1 MAKINV
7 ASKDYVNEKVS
18 EIVDF
23 TGASDTENGK
33 SGLVPAPNSGA
44 DNRYLRSNG
53 VWSEI
58 DPASSVS
65 NGLLESADKV
75 KLDGIETGANKTI
88 VDSVLSDTSKNPV
101 ENNVIN
107 NALNSKA
114 NSSHTHTKSEITDF
128 PTTLPADG
136 GNSTTVNNHTVNS
149 DVPENAVFTDTI
161 YDDTEIKSDIA
172 NKVDKAEGYS
182 LISSTDLAQISTN
195 KDDILSLKGD
205 GTGSI
210 NTMIDE
216 KINAWATQLT
226 DDGTVNTYAEA
237 IQWIADHGSEY
248 TALLGEVSN
257 KVDKIAGKGLSTNDL
272 TTALKSNYDTAYTHS
287 QSDHARTDATK
298 VEASTTNGNIKIN
311 GAETAVY
318 THPSGTNPHGT
329 TKSDVGLGNVPNVT
343 TNDQTPSYTE
353 ATSLTKLT
361 SGEKLSVAFGKISKA
376 ITDLISHIGDSIKHI
391 TSTERTN
398 WNSAKTHA
406 DSDHAPSN
414 AQANVIEIVKVN
426 GTALTPSS
434 KAVNITVPSVG
445 NGTITITQ
453 NGTTKGTFTTNQ
465 SGNTTIDLDEAR
477 LWRRAVV
484 GQSLSTTTNPF
495 YKFASVSLKNSYSDA
510 SITFKVSVCYGDKT
524 TALGILTAHIR
535 TNGSAYWDSSEF
547 VWEYALSG
555 IDASKFI
562 LVHNASVNPTVAEL
576 WVKIDTGYRYYHFD
590 VISEGT
596 RTTSENSLW
605 TLYNKSSAGSEA
617 EVTSGYVQ
625 QTSTLGTLKNSING
639 NAATATNADIATKL
653 ASSSSTT
660 ITIDSSAW
668 TTNSAGGYMYTYT
681 FPTPMP
687 YKNFNFDVILSTDQ
701 SAAKLQLEAW
711 SCIIADGDIT
721 QVYSES
727 DGVTTSVTFY
737 AFTTQPS
744 VALTVGVQG
753 ES

>member
-1 MAKINV
+1 MANTTADKTPISLDNL
-7 ASKDYVNEKVS
+7 ARNNERMK
-18 EIVDF
+18 EYIQ
-23 TGASDTENGK
+23 
-33 SGLVPAPNSGA
+33 
-44 DNRYLRSNG
+44 
-53 VWSEI
+53 SEI
-58 DPASSVS
+58 DKIPSSTVDDALS
-65 NGLLESADKV
+65 YISENPVQNKVVTAEIDK
-75 KLDGIETGANKTI
+75 KANK
-88 VDSVLSDTSKNPV
+88 D
-101 ENNVIN
+101 
-107 NALNSKA
+107 
-114 NSSHTHTKSEITDF
+114 
-128 PTTLPADG
+128 
-136 GNSTTVNNHTVNS
+136 
-149 DVPENAVFTDTI
+149 I
-161 YDDTEIKSDIA
+161 YDDTTINMGRDPDTTTGSKSIAFGTGVESSGIGSHAEGSRTKAIGNYAFAGGIDTTANSNVSFAYGYGLETNKRCTAAFGEYNFSDLNTLFSIGDGYDSYDDNNAYIINRHNAFEITTDGGKLHGKDIA
-172 NKVDKAEGYS
+172 TTDMLSSSSSSITIDSELSSTSTNPVQNKVVNAALTS
-182 LISSTDLAQISTN
+182 HTS
-195 KDDILSLKGD
+195 
-205 GTGSI
+205 
-210 NTMIDE
+210 NT
-216 KINAWATQLT
+216 
-226 DDGTVNTYAEA
+226 
-237 IQWIADHGSEY
+237 S
-248 TALLGEVSN
+248 
-257 KVDKIAGKGLSTNDL
+257 
-272 TTALKSNYDTAYTHS
+272 
-287 QSDHARTDATK
+287 
-298 VEASTTNGNIKIN
+298 
-311 GAETAVY
+311 
-318 THPSGTNPHGT
+318 NPHNV
-329 TKSDVGLGNVPNVT
+329 TKSQVGLGNVPNVS

-376 ITDLISHIGDSIKHI
+376 ITDLISHIGDSVKHI

-398 WNSAKTHA
+398 WNSAKSHA
-406 DSDHAPSN
+406 DSAHAPSD
-414 AQANVIEIVKVN
+414 AQANIIETVKVN
-426 GTALTPSS
+426 GTALTPNS
-434 KAVNITVPSVG
+434 KAVDIIVPSVG

-465 SGNTTIDLDEAR
+465 SGNTTIDLDETR

-484 GQSLSTTTNPF
+484 GQSLSTTTNPY

-639 NAATATNADIATKL
+639 NAATTNKL
-653 ASSSSTT
+653 VSSSNTT

-668 TTNSAGGYMYTYT
+668 TTNSDGGYMYTYT
-681 FPTPMP
+681 LPTSMP
-687 YKNFNFDVILSTDQ
+687 YENFNFDVVLSTDQ

-737 AFTTQPS
+737 AFTTKPS
-744 VALTVGVQG
+744 VALTIGIQGV
-753 ES
+753 S

>member
-18 EIVDF
+18 EIVNF
-23 TGASDTENGK
+23 TGASDIENGK
-33 SGLVPAPNSGA
+33 SGLVPAPNSGS

-53 VWSEI
+53 TWSEI

-65 NGLLESADKV
+65 NGLLESTDKV
-75 KLDGIETGANKTI
+75 KLDGIEAGANKTI

-107 NALNSKA
+107 NALNGKA

-195 KDDILSLKGD
+195 KDDILALKGD
-205 GTGSI
+205 GTGSVDE
-210 NTMIDE
+210 MIDE
-216 KINAWATQLT
+216 KINAWAAQLT

-311 GAETAVY
+311 GAETTVY
-318 THPSGTNPHGT
+318 IHPSGTNPHGT
-329 TKSDVGLGNVPNVT
+329 TKSDVGLGNVPNVA

-353 ATSLTKLT
+353 ATSLTSLT
-361 SGEKLSVAFGKISKA
+361 SGEKLSIAFGKISKA
-376 ITDLISHIGDSIKHI
+376 ITDLISHIGDSVKHI

-398 WNSAKTHA
+398 WNTAKSHA
-406 DSDHAPSN
+406 DSAHDYLPLSGGEMSGNISYKGTKTTFPMIKFIDNTADTNGNGIAIGGGGLTIIGGGESSN
-414 AQANVIEIVKVN
+414 TIMSQYSSGSEEDMVIANDSDIDFYTNCQSGIENAKH
-426 GTALTPSS
+426 
-434 KAVNITVPSVG
+434 ITMNSD
-445 NGTITITQ
+445 GTIT
-453 NGTTKGTFTTNQ
+453 
-465 SGNTTIDLDEAR
+465 
-477 LWRRAVV
+477 
-484 GQSLSTTTNPF
+484 
-495 YKFASVSLKNSYSDA
+495 
-510 SITFKVSVCYGDKT
+510 
-524 TALGILTAHIR
+524 
-535 TNGSAYWDSSEF
+535 
-547 VWEYALSG
+547 
-555 IDASKFI
+555 
-562 LVHNASVNPTVAEL
+562 
-576 WVKIDTGYRYYHFD
+576 
-590 VISEGT
+590 
-596 RTTSENSLW
+596 
-605 TLYNKSSAGSEA
+605 AG
-617 EVTSGYVQ
+617 GF
-625 QTSTLGTLKNSING
+625 NG
-639 NAATATNADIATKL
+639 NAATATKL
-653 ASSSSTT
+653 SSSSSTT
-660 ITIDSSAW
+660 IAIDSSAW